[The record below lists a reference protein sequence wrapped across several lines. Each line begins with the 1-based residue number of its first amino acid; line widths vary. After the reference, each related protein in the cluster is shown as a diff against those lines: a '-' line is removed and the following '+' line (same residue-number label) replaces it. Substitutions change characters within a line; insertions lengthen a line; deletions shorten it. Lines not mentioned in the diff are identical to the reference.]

1 VWDEMLT
8 VRSSTQV
15 LLTTSDLTNHDEAK
29 EAQLCEQLKLI
40 DAIYSRAK
48 GKTT

>member
-15 LLTTSDLTNHDEAK
+15 LLTTSDHDEAK